1 MHWEVGPAELVGAMT
16 AAALAYNK
24 AKQIKN
30 GGTVKERLARLEA
43 KVDLILS
50 SMKLGMKE

>member
-1 MHWEVGPAELVGAMT
+1 MHWEIGPAELAGTMT
-16 AAALAYNK
+16 AVALALNK
-24 AKQIKN
+24 ARQMKN

-50 SMKLGMKE
+50 SMKLRMKE